1 MQLLLET
8 KEHQKRVR
16 KSIIPATD
24 VKQILISNLH
34 AKFIIFHLIGLQQII
49 FVNLLFTEIVFSII
63 IDIFK
68 ILTYVSLIPSSLHS
82 LHLMEDSNVVD
93 FAAWGETPIFNLQ
106 KDVSPYINS
115 ISPNIIPSIPRN
127 QQFQQLENPPYE
139 SVYETSSQNRL
150 GFFRSFKYLNKLLS
164 LDTYDQSDSN
174 YSDQL
179 PDPLRGRS
187 KQVNIAKGLFCA
199 NRECCSV
206 ILDGNGRSPYCSKQ
220 CQIREQNMRQNRVKY
235 REALIRRKQ
244 ALFAYLARIK
254 EEDFERDKI
263 GGIVGAF
270 LGEYAKEFGE
280 F

>member
-1 MQLLLET
+1 
-8 KEHQKRVR
+8 
-16 KSIIPATD
+16 
-24 VKQILISNLH
+24 
-34 AKFIIFHLIGLQQII
+34 
-49 FVNLLFTEIVFSII
+49 
-63 IDIFK
+63 
-68 ILTYVSLIPSSLHS
+68 
-82 LHLMEDSNVVD
+82 MEDSNVVD

-106 KDVSPYINS
+106 KDVSLYMNS

-127 QQFQQLENPPYE
+127 QQFQQLENPPYVYE
-139 SVYETSSQNRL
+139 SEYETSSQNRL

-244 ALFAYLARIK
+244 ALFAYLARIE